1 MHNGIHYRRRRMGG
15 TTFICLWHDIHQ
27 TVLRRYAYQGRQVL
41 PLLIGETVYTTE
53 IIFSTETTALGAI
66 AIDTPDLKRSQTKA
80 KQLGA
85 VCFVGIKH
93 EGIRHYLWHCIISG

>member
-1 MHNGIHYRRRRMGG
+1 M
-15 TTFICLWHDIHQ
+15 WHDIHQ

-41 PLLIGETVYTTE
+41 PLLVGEAVDTAE
-53 IIFSTETTALGAI
+53 IIFRTETPALGTKAI
-66 AIDTPDLKRSQTKA
+66 YTPDLKRSQTKA

-85 VCFVGIKH
+85 VCYVGIEH